1 MTSALLFL
9 AVLALPLLA
18 GFALAR
24 VRPQMSGFQ
33 AGLWA
38 SLVLLAAFLAYA
50 WYLASEQGACQTTP
64 LALPAMLVF
73 GLIAWLMG
81 FGLAFFGHSLG
92 KQTA

>member
-1 MTSALLFL
+1 MNSALLFL

-24 VRPQMSGFQ
+24 ARPQMSGFR
-33 AGLWA
+33 AGLCA
-38 SLVLLAAFLAYA
+38 SLVLLAAFLAYC
-50 WYLASEQGACQTTP
+50 WHLAGGQGAGQTTP
-64 LALPAMLVF
+64 LALPALLVF

-92 KQTA
+92 RRKP

>member
-1 MTSALLFL
+1 MVSALVFL

-18 GFALAR
+18 GFVLAR
-24 VRPQMSGFQ
+24 TRPLMSGFQ
-33 AGLWA
+33 AGMWA

-50 WYLASEQGACQTTP
+50 WYLAEVLGADQTTP
-64 LALPAMLVF
+64 LALPALLVF

-92 KQTA
+92 RRK